1 MINCRLAH
9 VVQKVLIKI
18 SFEKYQFAEDGVTH
32 LKARIQEAEIG
43 EYLLVK
49 GQSCLQ
55 SEFPKNY
62 EYMKTSCPKTLTLLY
77 VLKI

>member
-1 MINCRLAH
+1 MIICRLIH

-18 SFEKYQFAEDGVTH
+18 SFEKYWFSEDSITN
-32 LKARIQEAEIG
+32 LNARIQEAG
-43 EYLLVK
+43 EYLWVK

-55 SEFPKNY
+55 SDFPKNY
-62 EYMKTSCPKTLTLLY
+62 DYMKTSCPKTLTLLC